1 MSYSVAGNGYLNAIR
16 SYAGL
21 TGLGSPTLYLAGAT
35 LSGPTG
41 SNLPA
46 TAAVGRYGSFSGLT
60 GANNLTA
67 TATPNELKALPMRF
81 GKNHAL
87 VSFVGV
93 TRNGHVGASN
103 PLPAYGN

>member
-1 MSYSVAGNGYLNAIR
+1 MSYSVAANGYLNAIR

-21 TGLGSPTLYLAGAT
+21 TLLGSPTLYLAGAT
-35 LSGPTG
+35 LAPPTG

-46 TAAVGRYGSFSGLT
+46 TAAVGRYGSFVGAT
-60 GANNLTA
+60 GANNFGA
-67 TATPNELKALPMRF
+67 TATPNESKQLPMLI
-81 GKNHAL
+81 GKTFAW

-93 TRNGHVGASN
+93 TRTGHVGASN